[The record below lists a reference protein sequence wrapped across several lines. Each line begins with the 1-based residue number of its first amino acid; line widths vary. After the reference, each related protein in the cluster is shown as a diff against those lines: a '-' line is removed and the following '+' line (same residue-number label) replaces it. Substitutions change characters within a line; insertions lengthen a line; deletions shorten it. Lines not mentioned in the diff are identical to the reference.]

1 MLFYSIHLI
10 IFPYRINFATGLNN
24 LTCALIAMSELLQ
37 QIDKERLPRHI
48 AIIMDGNGRWA
59 KEQGQDR
66 LFGHYHGVES
76 VRNIVEG
83 CAELG
88 IEYLTLYA
96 FSTENWDRPQYE
108 VVGLME
114 LLVTT
119 IRNEVESL
127 NKNNIRLHVIG
138 DLNMLPD
145 YARKELKEALEIT
158 KNNTGLNLIMALSYS
173 GRWEL
178 LNAVKN
184 IAWEVKKGKLNVDEI
199 DQDTLQQFLC
209 TSAFPDPE
217 LMIRTSGEYRIS
229 NFLLYQLAYAELYF
243 NGVRWP
249 DFRKQNLYEAIL
261 DYQQRERRFG
271 KTSEQ
276 VTPPAPLKG
285 ELRS

>member
-1 MLFYSIHLI
+1 M
-10 IFPYRINFATGLNN
+10 P
-24 LTCALIAMSELLQ
+24 ELPM

-59 KEQGQDR
+59 KEHGQDR
-66 LFGHYHGVES
+66 LYGHFHGVES

-108 VVGLME
+108 VIGLME

-119 IRNEVESL
+119 IRNEVENL
-127 NKNNIRLHVIG
+127 RKNNIKLHVIG
-138 DLNMLPD
+138 DLSLLPS
-145 YARKELKEALEIT
+145 YARKELDEALEIT
-158 KNNTGLNLIMALSYS
+158 QENTGLNLIVALSYS

-184 IAWEVKKGKLNVDEI
+184 VAWEVKKGNLRIEEI
-199 DQDTLQQFLC
+199 DQDTLQQYLC
-209 TSAFPDPE
+209 TSEFPDPE

-243 NGVRWP
+243 TTVRWP
-249 DFRKQNLYEAIL
+249 EFRKNNLYEAII
-261 DYQQRERRFG
+261 DYQNRERRFG
-271 KTSEQ
+271 KISEQ
-276 VTPPAPLKG
+276 FDKV
-285 ELRS
+285 